1 MNNQTYIN
9 SALKYIT
16 KAWND
21 ETLSLDKIA
30 AAAGFSIGYFDRLFA
45 EHTGMTVME
54 YARTYK
60 LIRSAVLLRSTD
72 KSILDIALDLGYS
85 NQENFTRAFRNVFNV
100 SPGEYR
106 KKNADSSLKWKETST
121 GTVIKRFENT
131 FPSFER
137 IDLED
142 FLDELMTCDPLIHAD
157 YIIFLPTI
165 DCAVYRLSD
174 DNEYVVVSE
183 YRPEDMTF
191 TLYCKAHNVDKYLPM
206 TRKFDRYIVDFI
218 LPAEEKFD
226 VSSCALPGAEVT
238 ESLNYAYTAKEIEL
252 PECSDYSARLLEKSD
267 DCQVNALNSKL
278 SGKIPFSMIFEQK
291 FSYGNFEDTNLMG
304 LFYKDRLIGMA
315 APSIESGR
323 GLKISDIGGY
333 EIADE
338 YNCEKAEAYLWSSC
352 IRFSLEHNAIPMNSG
367 VREAKEADAI
377 LKNEDMG
384 YKLISRR
391 YVVKNVK

>member
-9 SALKYIT
+9 SALKYIS

-21 ETLSLDKIA
+21 ESLSLDKIA
-30 AAAGFSIGYFDRLFA
+30 AAAGFSTGYFDRLFA

-85 NQENFTRAFRNVFNV
+85 NQENYTRAFRNVFEL

-106 KKNADSSLKWKETST
+106 KKNADVSLKWKETST
-121 GTVIKRFENT
+121 GTVIKRFENA
-131 FPSFER
+131 FPSLER
-137 IDLED
+137 IGLED
-142 FLDELMTCDPLIHAD
+142 FLDELMTWEPLIHAD
-157 YIIFLPTI
+157 NIIFLPTI

-174 DNEYVVVSE
+174 DNEYVVVEE
-183 YRPEDMTF
+183 YRPEDMIF
-191 TLYCKAHNVDKYLPM
+191 TLYCKAQNVGKYLPM
-206 TRKFDRYIVDFI
+206 AKKFDRYIVDFI
-218 LPAEEKFD
+218 LPAEEKCD
-226 VSSCALPGAEVT
+226 LSSCSLPGAEIT

-267 DCQVNALNSKL
+267 DWRVNALQSRL
-278 SGKIPFSMIFEQK
+278 SGKIPFARIFEQK
-291 FSYGNFEDTNLMG
+291 FSYGNVDDTNLMG
-304 LFYKDRLIGMA
+304 LFYKDQLIGIA
-315 APSIESGR
+315 APSVEGGR
-323 GLKISDIGGY
+323 GLRISDVGGY

-338 YNCEKAEAYLWSSC
+338 YNCEKAEAYLWASC
-352 IRFSLEHNAIPMNSG
+352 IRFGLEHNAIPMDSG
-367 VREAKEADAI
+367 VRKEKEANAV